1 MKEISHEY
9 EIHNFLKLDNTTNEN
24 NKKFLVVAKEQSFLQ
39 NVWLHAIAD
48 CDNGLS
54 MQAKSVQA

>member
-9 EIHNFLKLDNTTNEN
+9 EIHHFLKPDNATNEN
-24 NKKFLVVAKEQSFLQ
+24 NKKFLVVAKGQSSLQ
-39 NVWLHAIAD
+39 NVWLHTIAD
-48 CDNGLS
+48 CDNGIS